1 MKSFILEMNSISA
14 LVICLISMP
23 HLVFMN
29 DHVSRR
35 HRRDLY
41 FYNRQQNILFERGHA
56 SPFESME
63 STGFGKYDFE
73 SEISIDKDVRLSDI
87 KFQEN
92 QEILQRISY
101 LKTRCI
107 CRLFCTG

>member
-1 MKSFILEMNSISA
+1 MNQISA

-23 HLVFMN
+23 RLVFPRSPPG
-29 DHVSRR
+29 HGSRR

-41 FYNRQQNILFERGHA
+41 FYNRHQNILFERGHF
-56 SPFESME
+56 SQFQSME

-73 SEISIDKDVRLSDI
+73 SEITIDKDARLSKI
-87 KFQEN
+87 KFQKN
-92 QEILQRISY
+92 QEILRRVSY
-101 LKTRCI
+101 LKTKCI

>member
-1 MKSFILEMNSISA
+1 MNQISA
-14 LVICLISMP
+14 LVIFLISMP
-23 HLVFMN
+23 RLVFMN
-29 DHVSRR
+29 DHGSRR
-35 HRRDLY
+35 QRRDLY
-41 FYNRQQNILFERGHA
+41 FYNRHQNILFERGQF

-73 SEISIDKDVRLSDI
+73 SEITIDKDARLSEI

>member
-1 MKSFILEMNSISA
+1 MESFILEMNQISA
-14 LVICLISMP
+14 LVLCLISMP
-23 HLVFMN
+23 RLVFMN
-29 DHVSRR
+29 DNGSRR

-41 FYNRQQNILFERGHA
+41 FYNRHQNILFERGYF
-56 SPFESME
+56 SQFESME

-73 SEISIDKDVRLSDI
+73 SEINIDKDERLSEI

-92 QEILQRISY
+92 QEILHRISY